1 MPLIRLETDI
11 SMDKERKIDLAGKLS
26 VIVSEKTCK
35 PEKYEMAS
43 ISSCEILLSGE
54 SGSSAL
60 VQVMS
65 IGGLNSSVNGSI
77 AVAVSELLEETLGI
91 PSDRIYITFTDV
103 PGENWAWKGKTFR

>member
-11 SMDKERKIDLAGKLS
+11 SMNREKENNLAGRLS
-26 VIVSEKTCK
+26 AIISEKTCK
-35 PEKYEMAS
+35 PAKYVMVS
-43 ISSCEILLSGE
+43 ISRSGILLSGE
-54 SGSSAL
+54 PGSAAL

-91 PSDRIYITFTDV
+91 SSDRIYITFTDM